1 MEPFGYN
8 FPTNLEPSFI
18 LRSRRE
24 MNAVDATNT
33 RLVNYWYNDTPS
45 TQRRTGTVNSM
56 DMNPTSSR
64 LYREDLNRSQP
75 YVIRSLDEANDIT
88 KIQSDIS
95 DTLRKIQWLQTQEQ
109 TPATAIQL
117 KETSVLYNSLTI
129 KLRNANT
136 NSLGSNPYF
145 NKYDIASDP
154 RNVIRELRGV
164 VSEDVVD
171 RGLAESQKLLQRVS
185 ESRWNE
191 PSKITNEKDE
201 KEAKEALLAFELL
214 RPRFNNMENNYLK

>member
-1 MEPFGYN
+1 MEPFGQN

-33 RLVNYWYNDTPS
+33 RLVNYWYNDTHD
-45 TQRRTGTVNSM
+45 TQRSDPFTAM
-56 DMNPTSSR
+56 DMNPTPSR
-64 LYREDLNRSQP
+64 LYREDLDRSQP
-75 YVIRSLDEANDIT
+75 YVIRSLEDANQAT

-95 DTLRKIQWLQTQEQ
+95 DTLRKIQWLQTQDK
-109 TPATAIQL
+109 TPDIAIQL
-117 KETSVLYNSLTI
+117 KETSLLYNSLTI
-129 KLRNANT
+129 KLKNANT

-171 RGLAESQKLLQRVS
+171 RGLAESQKLLQRGS
-185 ESRWNE
+185 ESRWND
-191 PSKITNEKDE
+191 SSNITGEKDE
-201 KEAKEALLAFELL
+201 KAAKEALLAFELL
-214 RPRFNNMENNYLK
+214 RPRFNNMENNYLR